1 MNYYKV
7 EGHDSLIRDSRTGAI
22 INTDKSV
29 FEDIR
34 KIRNNNLNMKRLYSD
49 VDDLKNELADIK
61 NLLRE
66 LIKNGN

>member
-7 EGHDSLIRDSRTGAI
+7 EGHDSLIRDSFTGAI

-29 FEDIR
+29 FEDTR
-34 KIRNNNLNMKRLYSD
+34 KIRNNNLNIKRLYSD